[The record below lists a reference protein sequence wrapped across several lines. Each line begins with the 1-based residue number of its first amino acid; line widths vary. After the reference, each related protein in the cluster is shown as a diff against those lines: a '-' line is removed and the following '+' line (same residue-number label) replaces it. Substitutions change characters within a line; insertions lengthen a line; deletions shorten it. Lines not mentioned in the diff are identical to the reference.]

1 VILWLVTVAI
11 VLAGVYFVGRLAYL
25 LIGASM
31 AVLHARTLAR
41 HRVQAMLAPLSSDE
55 LRQRL
60 LHDSYLLFLA
70 RRAPALQE
78 LLERLAEHEE
88 VALAR
93 EYSASRL
100 YGLLAKAER
109 ESGATARPEAVD
121 AAPRIYSVLKALAAR
136 TVANDN
142 VAV

>member
-1 VILWLVTVAI
+1 MILWIVTVAI
-11 VLAGVYFVGRLAYL
+11 VLAGLYFVGRLGYL
-25 LIGASM
+25 LFGTVRAVRHAS
-31 AVLHARTLAR
+31 ALAR
-41 HRVQAMLAPLSSDE
+41 RRVQVMLAPLSSDE

-70 RRAPALQE
+70 PRAPAVQE
-78 LLERLAEHEE
+78 FLGRLAEHDE

-109 ESGATARPEAVD
+109 DSGATGRPEAVD
-121 AAPRIYSVLKALAAR
+121 AAPRISSVLQALVTR
-136 TVANDN
+136 TMANDN